1 MHVLIIPSEHFVTDK
16 SPLAGI
22 FQSDLA
28 NLLASNSVKVGVI
41 APGFIS
47 PRFLLSTYPFAKVES
62 LNSLNILRQYQ
73 RRVIPEKYRSA
84 EVLVRQYTNLGMKLY
99 DEYVA
104 IYGVPD
110 LVHAHG
116 FLFAGSVAA
125 RINKQNGVRTVI
137 TEHSSSYLRNLIEHK
152 YLDEIRRVADS
163 AVEVSAVSAA
173 LAQAIENI
181 LDNPK
186 VTISVLPNQLPK
198 LEDRPTRSGD
208 VDLGSGCRFISI
220 GSLDSNKNHQL
231 LIKAFAKLAIRE
243 NVTLKIV
250 GAGPLKKSLE
260 KLSRELRIENRVFF
274 TGQKT
279 RYEVSH
285 LLANS
290 DCLVVSSKVETFGV
304 VILEAFS
311 AGIPVISTRC
321 GGPEELIDSSNGLL
335 VDSSSVDEMALAM
348 EQIRCDYAKFDT
360 KNLVNDVEKNYGQ
373 SRHLR
378 SVMDFYRLAL
388 GQSEALA

>member
-28 NLLASNSVKVGVI
+28 NLLANNSVKVGVI
-41 APGFIS
+41 SPGFIS
-47 PRFLLSTYPFAKVES
+47 PRFLLSTYPYAKVEL
-62 LNSLNILRQYQ
+62 LNNVNILRQYRQ
-73 RRVIPEKYRSA
+73 RVIPEKYRSVA
-84 EVLVRQYTNLGMKLY
+84 VLVRQYTDLGMKLY

-104 IYGVPD
+104 IYGTPD

-116 FLFAGSVAA
+116 FLFAGSVAS
-125 RINKQNGVRTVI
+125 RINKQKAIRTVV
-137 TEHSSSYLRNLIEHK
+137 TEHSSQYLRNLIGHK
-152 YLDEIRRVADS
+152 YFGEIRYVADS
-163 AVEVSAVSAA
+163 AAEVSAVSAA

-186 VTISVLPNQLPK
+186 VAISVLPNQLPK

-208 VDLGSGCRFISI
+208 VDLDDGFRYISI

-231 LIKAFAKLAIRE
+231 LIKAFAKLTIRE

-250 GAGPLKKSLE
+250 GAGPLRKSLE
-260 KLSRELRIENRVFF
+260 KLSRELHIENRVFF

-279 RYEVSH
+279 RAEVSQ

-304 VILEAFS
+304 VVLEALS

-335 VDSSSVDEMALAM
+335 VDSSSVDEMAFAM
-348 EQIRCDYAKFDT
+348 EQIRCDYAKFDA
-360 KNLVNDVEKNYGQ
+360 KNLISYVEKNYGQ

-378 SVMDFYRLAL
+378 SVMDLYRLAL
-388 GQSEALA
+388 GQSEVMT

>member
-41 APGFIS
+41 SPGFIS
-47 PRFLLSTYPFAKVES
+47 PRFLLSTYPYAKVES
-62 LNSLNILRQYQ
+62 LNNVNILRQYRQ
-73 RRVIPEKYRSA
+73 RVIHEKYRSVA
-84 EVLVRQYTNLGMKLY
+84 VLVRQYTNLGMKLY

-110 LVHAHG
+110 LVHARG

-137 TEHSSSYLRNLIEHK
+137 TEHSSLYLRNLIEHK

-173 LAQAIENI
+173 LAQAIKNI

-208 VDLGSGCRFISI
+208 VDLGSGFRFISI
-220 GSLDSNKNHQL
+220 GSLDSNKNQQL
-231 LIKAFAKLAIRE
+231 LIRAFAKLAIRE

-250 GAGPLKKSLE
+250 GAGSLKKSLE

-321 GGPEELIDSSNGLL
+321 GDLKS
-335 VDSSSVDEMALAM
+335 
-348 EQIRCDYAKFDT
+348 
-360 KNLVNDVEKNYGQ
+360 
-373 SRHLR
+373 
-378 SVMDFYRLAL
+378 
-388 GQSEALA
+388 

>member
-1 MHVLIIPSEHFVTDK
+1 MHILIIPSEHFVTDK
-16 SPLAGI
+16 NPLAGI

-47 PRFLLSTYPFAKVES
+47 PRFLLSTYPYSKVES
-62 LNSLNILRQYQ
+62 SNKVNILRQY
-73 RRVIPEKYRSA
+73 RRRFIPEKYRSVA
-84 EVLVRQYTNLGMKLY
+84 VLVKQYAELGIKLY
-99 DEYVA
+99 DDYVA

-110 LVHAHG
+110 LIHAHG

-125 RINKQNGVRTVI
+125 RINKQNRVKTVV
-137 TEHSSSYLRNLIEHK
+137 TEHSSLYLRNLIEHK
-152 YLDEIRRVADS
+152 YFGEIRHVANS
-163 AVEVSAVSAA
+163 AAEVSAVSAA

-181 LDNPK
+181 LDDQK
-186 VTISVLPNQLPK
+186 VAISVLPNQLPK
-198 LEDRPTRSGD
+198 LEDRPTRSRD
-208 VDLGSGCRFISI
+208 VDLGSGFRYISI

-231 LIKAFAKLAIRE
+231 LINAFARLAKRE

-250 GAGPLKKSLE
+250 GTGPLKKSLE

-279 RYEVSH
+279 RSEVSQ

-304 VILEAFS
+304 VILEAFG

-348 EQIRCDYAKFDT
+348 EQIRCDYQKFDA
-360 KNLVNDVEKNYGQ
+360 KYLINGVEKNYGQ
-373 SRHLR
+373 NSHLR

-388 GQSEALA
+388 GQSGFLA

>member
-28 NLLASNSVKVGVI
+28 NLLANNSVKVGVI
-41 APGFIS
+41 SPGFIS
-47 PRFLLSTYPFAKVES
+47 PRFLLSTYPYAKVES
-62 LNSLNILRQYQ
+62 LNNVNILRQYRQ
-73 RRVIPEKYRSA
+73 RVIPEKYRSVV
-84 EVLVRQYTNLGMKLY
+84 VLVRQYTNLGMKLY

-125 RINKQNGVRTVI
+125 RINKQNGVRTVV
-137 TEHSSSYLRNLIEHK
+137 TEHSSQYLRNLIGHK
-152 YLDEIRRVADS
+152 YFSEIRYVADS

-186 VTISVLPNQLPK
+186 VAISVLPNQLPK

-208 VDLGSGCRFISI
+208 VDLDDGFIYISI

-231 LIKAFAKLAIRE
+231 LIKAFAKLTIRE

-250 GAGPLKKSLE
+250 GAGPLRKSLE
-260 KLSRELRIENRVFF
+260 KLSRKLHIENRVFF

-279 RYEVSH
+279 RAEVSQ

-304 VILEAFS
+304 VVLEALS

-335 VDSSSVDEMALAM
+335 VDSSSVDEMAFAM
-348 EQIRCDYAKFDT
+348 EQIRCDYAKFDA
-360 KNLVNDVEKNYGQ
+360 KNLISYVEKNYGQ

-378 SVMDFYRLAL
+378 SVMDLYRLAL
-388 GQSEALA
+388 GQSEAMT